1 MRKITVERA
10 ISSSDP
16 ERALKAGRE
25 RLVVCTA
32 AVGQLTIAGSGAWTA
47 NNAMRLEAVID
58 DARPNEAPK
67 LEIDMGDVG
76 EMDTFGA
83 WILERLRRGDGR
95 PRQVS
100 LVRLPER
107 FRDLV
112 EDVRQ
117 TNRNVPP
124 PRKRIAWP
132 LARLAD
138 IGRGV
143 ETAGADGLRLAS
155 MVGALVILF
164 AGALLAPRRFRWI
177 SIVHQLDRVGVR
189 SVPIIVLITLLIGT
203 IIAQQGF
210 FHFRQFGADD
220 YVVNLVGILTLREV
234 GVLIGLHNGRGP
246 IWQFLH
252 RGVGFDEDA
261 RGNRRAANDGPR
273 AA

>member
-1 MRKITVERA
+1 MATCRRSKSRCITGIEKITVERA

-16 ERALKAGRE
+16 DRALEAGRE

-32 AVGQLTIAGSGAWTA
+32 GAGQLTIAGSGAWTA
-47 NNAMRLEAVID
+47 DNAMRLEAAVD

-117 TNRNVPP
+117 TNRKPALAAQDPP
-124 PRKRIAWP
+124 IQ
-132 LARLAD
+132 RLHP
-138 IGRGV
+138 
-143 ETAGADGLRLAS
+143 
-155 MVGALVILF
+155 
-164 AGALLAPRRFRWI
+164 APRATF
-177 SIVHQLDRVGVR
+177 SFK
-189 SVPIIVLITLLIGT
+189 SS
-203 IIAQQGF
+203 
-210 FHFRQFGADD
+210 
-220 YVVNLVGILTLREV
+220 
-234 GVLIGLHNGRGP
+234 
-246 IWQFLH
+246 
-252 RGVGFDEDA
+252 
-261 RGNRRAANDGPR
+261 
-273 AA
+273 